1 MASGDHPTS
10 ASRRLLLGAVLLTL
24 QACSVFSAAG
34 TAVGTA
40 ASVAGAAISTSVSVA
55 GTAASTTASVVGSAV
70 RTAAEVASSGKS
82 DAPAEAAKR

>member
-1 MASGDHPTS
+1 MAIGDQPTN
-10 ASRRLLLGAVLLTL
+10 ASHRLLLVAVLLTL

-70 RTAAEVASSGKS
+70 RTAADVASSGKS
-82 DAPAEAAKR
+82 DAPTEAAKR